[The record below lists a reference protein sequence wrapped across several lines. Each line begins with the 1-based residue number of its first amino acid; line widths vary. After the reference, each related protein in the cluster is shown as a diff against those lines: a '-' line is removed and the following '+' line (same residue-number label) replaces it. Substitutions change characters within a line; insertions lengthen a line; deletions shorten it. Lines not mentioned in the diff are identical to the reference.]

1 MKLAH
6 DQHLH
11 RRLPGLQGA
20 QAMLTRAAPAE
31 SSSTFSSEPLAYIRA
46 RAGQLVR
53 RSGRREPGLAC
64 THRRRLRKL
73 TLQVILRW
81 LVHTPSNSTDLWKM
95 VDEAVDDTDRGRT
108 VGDSCVPSLRPRHLA
123 GFHQTS
129 RSERRQSFSKD

>member
-1 MKLAH
+1 MTSISTDGCLACRAH
-6 DQHLH
+6 RQCSRALH
-11 RRLPGLQGA
+11 QPNLHPRFL
-20 QAMLTRAAPAE
+20 
-31 SSSTFSSEPLAYIRA
+31 SEPLAYIRA
-46 RAGQLVR
+46 RAGQLGR

-108 VGDSCVPSLRPRHLA
+108 VGDPCVPSLRPRHLA